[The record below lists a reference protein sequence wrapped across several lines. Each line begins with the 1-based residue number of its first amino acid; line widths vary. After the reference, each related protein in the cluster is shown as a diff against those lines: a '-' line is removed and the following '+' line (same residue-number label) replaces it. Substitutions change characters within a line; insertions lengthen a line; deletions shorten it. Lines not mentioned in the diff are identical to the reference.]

1 MNKRKYFVLITILAL
16 FIIILPLS
24 KNLSPGTQPH
34 IREAKGNE
42 LRLSVP
48 MTKDEIIK
56 LADFIILGD
65 VTKIIQNQEWGK
77 DLVTISI
84 QEDLKSEA
92 TGEMVFY
99 ADLENFTVAKK
110 YLVFVQETD
119 VVTFDQPIKSAILEY
134 VWEISGNRLNYLPA
148 DFKEYTKYSELKDFI
163 IKSKSINSYISKVKV
178 ITQFSGMDE
187 KFANS
192 PNVFVAKIKEI
203 TDESPVKVIVIDEP
217 TKVYKKNVNTN
228 AEIPKNY
235 IINGKFN
242 VEVGDTVLMFTN
254 GYSLLAAKKDCLL
267 IKGEDIKWEDN
278 QNFLERLIDN
288 ITQKLSED
296 AKFIIIKG
304 SAQVPTDKAGFA
316 KRIKEYQTPYVIT
329 IRGESIVK
337 IAEQY
342 VP

>member
-16 FIIILPLS
+16 FIIILPFS
-24 KNLSPGTQPH
+24 KNLSSVAQPH
-34 IREAKGNE
+34 IRESKGNE

-56 LADFIILGD
+56 LADFITLGD

-99 ADLENFTVAKK
+99 ADPENFIVAKK

-119 VVTFDQPIKSAILEY
+119 VVTFDQ
-134 VWEISGNRLNYLPA
+134 
-148 DFKEYTKYSELKDFI
+148 
-163 IKSKSINSYISKVKV
+163 
-178 ITQFSGMDE
+178 
-187 KFANS
+187 
-192 PNVFVAKIKEI
+192 
-203 TDESPVKVIVIDEP
+203 
-217 TKVYKKNVNTN
+217 
-228 AEIPKNY
+228 
-235 IINGKFN
+235 
-242 VEVGDTVLMFTN
+242 
-254 GYSLLAAKKDCLL
+254 
-267 IKGEDIKWEDN
+267 
-278 QNFLERLIDN
+278 
-288 ITQKLSED
+288 
-296 AKFIIIKG
+296 
-304 SAQVPTDKAGFA
+304 
-316 KRIKEYQTPYVIT
+316 